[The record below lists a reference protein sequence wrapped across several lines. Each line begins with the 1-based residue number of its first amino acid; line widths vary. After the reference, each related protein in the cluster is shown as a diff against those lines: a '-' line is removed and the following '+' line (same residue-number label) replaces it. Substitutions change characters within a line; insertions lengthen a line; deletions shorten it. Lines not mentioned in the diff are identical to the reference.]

1 MKKISLYISA
11 LALAV
16 GCFTACEDDK
26 DTFTVQT
33 PAASTV
39 EQSVSTLVIND
50 ANLNEIVYTL
60 NFSASDGDLKNDA
73 GAKLGSGTYI
83 VECSLTPDF
92 TGAVK
97 SEVVTVESGNN
108 SKSYTGTDLNTLAA
122 SLGAEAEKAT
132 TVYFR
137 VIHTYNEKTAALGT
151 PSNVVE
157 LNLTPCK
164 VVPTLNVLSKDGSE
178 VVAKLQLN
186 SATNLY
192 EGEYTYKEWNF
203 YFADA
208 LDGTVYGCDDAYTKP
223 DDGVNRS
230 CNIVKGRAIGD
241 DYSMWFD
248 PSIRPVTMKVDLEN
262 MTWTY
267 ERIAT
272 EKKDLT
278 GVSVIIVG
286 ADLGWHDDW
295 TPEEG
300 TVVTAN
306 GDEYTAVFENLTLTA
321 GSGIGFRA
329 TEPASAWIGKGGI
342 TVTEPLIE
350 GADNLCVSE
359 TGVYTIT
366 LKAVA
371 ESNGSVSYS
380 ATAVMTGSASKKDLS
395 GVHVIMV
402 GDDLG
407 WNDPWDQS
415 VAPGV
420 LLTANGDEYTAVF
433 ENVTVTAGSG
443 FGFRATSPAATW
455 VGKGGI
461 AISDPII
468 EGPSNLGIAESGIYT
483 FTFKAV
489 AEEDGSVSYSLSAEL
504 TGAADKK
511 DLSGVSI
518 IIVGTDM
525 GWHNEWTPDEGV
537 TVTANGDEYTAVFEN
552 VALTDQFGFRAT
564 SPAAEWIGPDT
575 FESLGD
581 NLHKDGNIKA
591 NEAGIYTITVTAI
604 ANADGSITYK
614 IAAEK
619 TGDLSAQDLTDKE
632 QGIKGAFD
640 ANSSDWV
647 IIGKVAPVVNDNV
660 YTYTIANITL
670 AENQEFGFDGDLNWV
685 GKGGLTVNSD
695 LISEDLGNLSVKEA
709 GTYTFVLVA
718 TANANGTVSYELTA
732 AKAE

>member
-1 MKKISLYISA
+1 MVLAGGFVACDDDLEHYTVNAPDATVLEQSASTIDLKDDNLNDVVYTLSFTGASNLVSETTTTLGNGAYVLEYSLDQSFPKASTISEAIKAENGANS
-11 LALAV
+11 
-16 GCFTACEDDK
+16 K
-26 DTFTVQT
+26 TFTGK
-33 PAASTV
+33 
-39 EQSVSTLVIND
+39 E
-50 ANLNEIVYTL
+50 LNEIAQKLHAT
-60 NFSASDGDLKNDA
+60 A
-73 GAKLGSGTYI
+73 G
-83 VECSLTPDF
+83 E
-92 TGAVK
+92 
-97 SEVVTVESGNN
+97 N
-108 SKSYTGTDLNTLAA
+108 
-122 SLGAEAEKAT
+122 T

-137 VIHTYNEKTAALGT
+137 INHSYNANSTALGSM
-151 PSNVVE
+151 SNVVS
-157 LNLTPCK
+157 LSFTPLK
-164 VVPTLNVLSKDGSE
+164 AAKSLLAVSKSDASVVYATLLFNEDK
-178 VVAKLQLN
+178 QI
-186 SATNLY
+186 Y
-192 EGEYTYKEWNF
+192 EGEYTTPEWNF
-203 YFADA
+203 YLIDA
-208 LDGTVYGCDDAYTKP
+208 IEGTIYGCDDDWTASEEC
-223 DDGVNRS
+223 NRS
-230 CNIVKGRAIGD
+230 YKLVAGREIGD
-241 DYSMWFD
+241 DYSSWFD
-248 PSIRPVTMKVDLEN
+248 PSKRPVTMRVNLN
-262 MTWTY
+262 TMTWDW
-267 ERIAT
+267 ELIAT
-272 EKKDLT
+272 DKKDLT

-300 TVVTAN
+300 KVVTAN

-380 ATAVMTGSASKKDLS
+380 ATAVKTGSASKKDLS
-395 GVHVIMV
+395 GVHVLMV

-443 FGFRATSPAATW
+443 FGFRATSPASTW

-461 AISDPII
+461 AINDPII

-511 DLSGVSI
+511 DLTGVSI
-518 IIVGTDM
+518 IIVGADM
-525 GWHNEWTPDEGV
+525 GWHTDWTPDEGV
-537 TVTANGDEYTAVFEN
+537 KVTANGDEYTAVFEN
-552 VALTDQFGFRAT
+552 VTLTDQFGFRAT
-564 SPAAEWIGPDT
+564 APAAEWIGPDT

-581 NLHKDGNIKA
+581 NLYKDGNIKA
-591 NEAGIYTITVTAI
+591 NEPGIYTITVTAI
-604 ANADGSITYK
+604 ATADGGITYK

-619 TGDLSAQDLTDKE
+619 TGTLSAKDLTGKE

-640 ANSSDWV
+640 ANTSDWV
-647 IIGKVAPVVNDNV
+647 IIGKVAPAVNDNV

-695 LISEDLGNLSVKEA
+695 LISEELGNLSVKEA

-718 TANANGTVSYELTA
+718 TANANGTVSYALSAT
-732 AKAE
+732 K

>member
-26 DTFTVQT
+26 DTFTVQA

-203 YFADA
+203 YFVDA

-278 GVSVIIVG
+278 GVSIIIVG
-286 ADLGWHDDW
+286 GDMGWHDSW
-295 TPEEG
+295 TPDEG
-300 TVVTAN
+300 VEVTSN
-306 GDEYTAVFENLTLTA
+306 GDDTYTAVFENVVLTKDF
-321 GSGIGFRA
+321 GFRA
-329 TEPASAWIGKGGI
+329 TEPASAW
-342 TVTEPLIE
+342 L
-350 GADNLCVSE
+350 
-359 TGVYTIT
+359 
-366 LKAVA
+366 
-371 ESNGSVSYS
+371 
-380 ATAVMTGSASKKDLS
+380 
-395 GVHVIMV
+395 
-402 GDDLG
+402 
-407 WNDPWDQS
+407 
-415 VAPGV
+415 
-420 LLTANGDEYTAVF
+420 
-433 ENVTVTAGSG
+433 
-443 FGFRATSPAATW
+443 
-455 VGKGGI
+455 
-461 AISDPII
+461 
-468 EGPSNLGIAESGIYT
+468 
-483 FTFKAV
+483 
-489 AEEDGSVSYSLSAEL
+489 
-504 TGAADKK
+504 
-511 DLSGVSI
+511 
-518 IIVGTDM
+518 
-525 GWHNEWTPDEGV
+525 
-537 TVTANGDEYTAVFEN
+537 
-552 VALTDQFGFRAT
+552 
-564 SPAAEWIGPDT
+564 GPDN
-575 FESLGD
+575 FASLGD
-581 NLHKDGNIKA
+581 NLVKDGNIKA
-591 NEAGIYTITVTAI
+591 KANGIYTVTVI
-604 ANADGSITYK
+604 AKAEADGSISYTVD
-614 IAAEK
+614 AVK
-619 TGDLSAQDLTDKE
+619 TGDLTAQDLSAKT
-632 QGIKGAFD
+632 QGIKGSFNGWTVVSQA
-640 ANSSDWV
+640 
-647 IIGKVAPVVNDNV
+647 APSVNGNV
-660 YTYTIANITL
+660 YTYVMSDIEVADDG
-670 AENQEFGFDGDLNWV
+670 AEFGFDGDLSWV
-685 GKGGLTVNSD
+685 GNGGLKVETD
-695 LISEDLGNLSVKEA
+695 LVEVPESGNLKIKTA
-709 GTYTFVLVA
+709 GIYTFTLVA
-718 TANANGTVSYELTA
+718 TALDDGGISYSMTAEKTGDIAPTAPEDYSAVELKLVGVVSGNEDWSNGIAKTPTVSGENEYTYVYDNVQLVSGDKFKICKGAWEKDWGFSVLTA
-732 AKAE
+732 NDSFTDDGGNIAIADDGIGIYKITFVINTATKAATITAEKSE